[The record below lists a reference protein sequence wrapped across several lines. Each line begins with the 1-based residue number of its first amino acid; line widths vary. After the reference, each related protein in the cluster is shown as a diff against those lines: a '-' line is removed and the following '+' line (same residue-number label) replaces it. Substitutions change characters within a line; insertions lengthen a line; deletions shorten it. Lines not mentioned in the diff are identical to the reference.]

1 MKTYDPA
8 NGSKMQRLLYC
19 SFQRGAAPR
28 RRTARPQRTAAP
40 RRGMQFFG
48 EVCAVLV
55 IFGLAVLAMI
65 VL

>member
-1 MKTYDPA
+1 MTKYTPA
-8 NGSKMQRLLYC
+8 TGSKMQRLLFC
-19 SFQRGAAPR
+19 SFQSGAAPR

-40 RRGMQFFG
+40 RRALRLGA

-55 IFGLAVLAMI
+55 IFGLAVLAMF